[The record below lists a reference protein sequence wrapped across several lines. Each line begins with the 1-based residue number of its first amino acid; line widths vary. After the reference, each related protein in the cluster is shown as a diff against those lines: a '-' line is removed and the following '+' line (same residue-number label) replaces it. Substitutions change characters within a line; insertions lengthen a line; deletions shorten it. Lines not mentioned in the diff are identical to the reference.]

1 MGCHSN
7 RLRLGKHMGAKF
19 TVLHTREIERFGGGG
34 RKKEMDDR
42 NKMHS
47 LDA

>member
-19 TVLHTREIERFGGGG
+19 TVLHTREIERFG
-34 RKKEMDDR
+34 KKEKKMDDR
-42 NKMHS
+42 NKMHF